1 MANHLQCDETHPTC
15 DRCRKAKRD
24 CQYPVEPSTSKPPSV
39 KSRSSHPESASN
51 SSGDEHDGDSERLP
65 VIPDED
71 GFDDDDVTEPPSAV
85 STRQAEIKFPSHD
98 SMSPSSKESPT
109 TATESDAQRAARRT
123 IQQNRGAPMGSALTP
138 KAQAKFQSLPKDVK
152 RYIEYHRDELSHHHY
167 ALKYDGSDFL
177 KSTYLEIALGYEPLL
192 YAICAF
198 SSYFH
203 ELSKPNG
210 RVQTFLSYYDKS
222 VRLLRQSLLK
232 MTRPSIPTLLTILQL
247 ASFEVSLA
255 WPSRCNG
262 HYSNPCRNLLGIGST
277 FWAIKRQLTNS

>member
-1 MANHLQCDETHPTC
+1 MANLVQCDETHPTC
-15 DRCRKAKRD
+15 DRCRKAKRE

-39 KSRSSHPESASN
+39 KSRSSHPESADN

-65 VIPDED
+65 VILDEE
-71 GFDDDDVTEPPSAV
+71 GFDDEDVPEPPSAV
-85 STRQAEIKFPSHD
+85 STRQPEVVFPGHD
-98 SMSPSSKESPT
+98 SMSPSSKEKSPA
-109 TATESDAQRAARRT
+109 TANETEAQRSARRVA
-123 IQQNRGAPMGSALTP
+123 QNRAASRESALSP
-138 KAQAKFQSLPKDVK
+138 KAQAKFRSLPKDVK
-152 RYIEYHRDELSHHHY
+152 RYMEYHRDELSHHHY
-167 ALKYDGSDFL
+167 AWKYDGGDFL
-177 KSTYLEIALGYEPLL
+177 KSTYLEIALGYEPLI

-255 WPSRCNG
+255 
-262 HYSNPCRNLLGIGST
+262 
-277 FWAIKRQLTNS
+277 